1 MNISRTALSRRSF
14 LGASLMSAVAA
25 GSATLLTACGN
36 DGSSDGDKLIL
47 KFGVNNPKVTFD
59 TQKTSG
65 SIGVSEAVGES
76 LLKLNPDT
84 KEVEPWLPQSFPTS
98 PTMDLPTRLS

>member
-14 LGASLMSAVAA
+14 LGASLISAVAA

-59 TQKTSG
+59 TQKTGFHWRLRGCGRILAQAESG
-65 SIGVSEAVGES
+65 HQGS
-76 LLKLNPDT
+76 
-84 KEVEPWLPQSFPTS
+84 
-98 PTMDLPTRLS
+98 